1 MKAWNIP
8 IKARRPSSVLASVLA
23 AGLMLTVAGCSNI
36 TPLGPGAAATTR
48 PMPPAR
54 HLGWPM
60 ILQVMRSQP
69 PTITGGCRAGL
80 VEVFLPPGAPAMP
93 CFRPLGTPVTITSA
107 AVSPVSAY
115 RHTPP
120 PGQPAPPT
128 SYGFMVGVPTA
139 QVAAVT
145 ALVMQAYDAHGALG
159 VSVDGKLW
167 QAAQIVQPFPGQ
179 QFQIALLTR
188 NQALQLYRLLVPAS

>member
-1 MKAWNIP
+1 
-8 IKARRPSSVLASVLA
+8 
-23 AGLMLTVAGCSNI
+23 
-36 TPLGPGAAATTR
+36 
-48 PMPPAR
+48 
-54 HLGWPM
+54 
-60 ILQVMRSQP
+60 
-69 PTITGGCRAGL
+69 
-80 VEVFLPPGAPAMP
+80 
-93 CFRPLGTPVTITSA
+93 
-107 AVSPVSAY
+107 
-115 RHTPP
+115 
-120 PGQPAPPT
+120 
-128 SYGFMVGVPTA
+128 MVGVPTA